1 MNSIQVTH
9 FIWDLL
15 SLGLAPNLQ
24 FITKMLSILYQITP
38 EDVIRKEI
46 SRDEFKKLLHGGKMI
61 DWMLDKLNEE
71 VKQEWFVKHV
81 QEEAKIWS

>member
-1 MNSIQVTH
+1 
-9 FIWDLL
+9 
-15 SLGLAPNLQ
+15 
-24 FITKMLSILYQITP
+24 MLSILYQITP